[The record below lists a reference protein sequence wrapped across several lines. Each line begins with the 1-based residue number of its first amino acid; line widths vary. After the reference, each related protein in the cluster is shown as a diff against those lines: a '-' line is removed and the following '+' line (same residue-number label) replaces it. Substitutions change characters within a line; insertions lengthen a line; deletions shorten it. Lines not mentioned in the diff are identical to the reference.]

1 MNFINTKE
9 QSLMAE
15 FFPFGW
21 DLGRIDACCAHA
33 PERIFDR
40 QPFWNQ
46 RFSLTSCHSAEAVD
60 MMTGHEIAYAIHKA
74 KLAGQQLVLMMSTS
88 PMSMY
93 AWAVYFLQQ
102 WNTDCSHVH
111 SFIMNEWSDKDGN
124 AMDSQSRASF
134 AHMIQN
140 AFFTPLGDLTIPAA
154 QRNYASQDNLH
165 KYPERIAALKA
176 AGAVIVTTCGIGR
189 MMQLALWEPQF
200 ASEFS
205 SEEEWKAQTFR
216 KGAKLHPLTVEQYS
230 MTRFGGRTTLVP
242 CFANTIGPALF
253 LQSDYVISGV
263 GGSLAGNLMW
273 QSMPLWT
280 TLRYGASVWIPS
292 TFLPTLPGKLFFH
305 KNLAGPMEPV
315 RESAPL

>member
-1 MNFINTKE
+1 MNFIDTKE
-9 QSLMAE
+9 QSLMAD

-40 QPFWNQ
+40 QPFWNSK
-46 RFSLTSCHSAEAVD
+46 FDITGCHSAEAVD
-60 MMTGHEIAYAIHKA
+60 MMTGHEIACAIHKA
-74 KLAGQQLVLMMSTS
+74 KQNGQQLVLMMSTS

-124 AMDSQSRASF
+124 AMDAQSRASF
-134 AHMIQN
+134 AHMIQS
-140 AFFTPLGDLTIPAA
+140 AFFTPLGELTIPLH
-154 QRNYASQDNLH
+154 QRNFASQTNLH
-165 KYPERIAALKA
+165 KYPEKISNLKA
-176 AGAVIVTTCGIGR
+176 KGAVIVTTCGIGR

-200 ASEFS
+200 AAEFS

-242 CFANTIGPALF
+242 CFANTIGPGLF
-253 LQSDYVISGV
+253 LMSDHVISGV

-273 QSMPLWT
+273 QAMPLWT
-280 TLRYGASVWIPS
+280 TLRYGPSVWIPS
-292 TFLPTLPGKLFFH
+292 TFLPTLPGRLFFH

-315 RESAPL
+315 RETTSL